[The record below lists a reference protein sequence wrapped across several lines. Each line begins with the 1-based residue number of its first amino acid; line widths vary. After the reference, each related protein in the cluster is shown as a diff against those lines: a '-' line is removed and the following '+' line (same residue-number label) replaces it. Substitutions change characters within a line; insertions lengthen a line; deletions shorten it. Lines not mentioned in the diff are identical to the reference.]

1 MRGFSL
7 LYNLPL
13 FVLGLW
19 WLFTRWHQPQPLSF
33 GQIFLD
39 SLVVVLSLAR
49 FFGLPLPPSGH
60 AFFLTHSGL
69 TTPQRS
75 YQFTAAF
82 LLILTI
88 ALKLSWGDSSSW
100 LWGIVAGCA
109 SGAGYRQ
116 LLLTRKMEKR

>member
-13 FVLGLW
+13 FALGFLW
-19 WLFTRWHQPQPLSF
+19 LISRWRQPPSL
-33 GQIFLD
+33 GQLFLD
-39 SLVVVLSLAR
+39 ALVVALSLAR
-49 FFGLPLPPSGH
+49 FFGVPLPPSGH

-75 YQFTAAF
+75 YQWAAAF

-116 LLLTRKMEKR
+116 LHSTRNTEER

>member
-13 FVLGLW
+13 FALGLL
-19 WLFTRWHQPQPLSF
+19 WLFSRWRQSQRSSL
-33 GQIFLD
+33 GQILLD
-39 SLVVVLSLAR
+39 GLVVVLSLAR
-49 FFGLPLPPSGH
+49 FFGVALSPSGH

-75 YQFTAAF
+75 YQFAAAF
-82 LLILTI
+82 LLILTV

-116 LLLTRKMEKR
+116 LHSTRNTEER

>member
-13 FVLGLW
+13 FALGLL
-19 WLFTRWHQPQPLSF
+19 WLLSRWRQRNSASPRQLW
-33 GQIFLD
+33 LD
-39 SLVVVLSLAR
+39 GLVVALSLAR
-49 FFGLPLPPSGH
+49 FFGIALPPSGH

-75 YQFTAAF
+75 YQLASAVF
-82 LLILTI
+82 LVLTI

-109 SGAGYRQ
+109 SGAVYQ
-116 LLLTRKMEKR
+116 QWNLTRNMEER